1 MLTKGQQKKPVA
13 QRVNNEAQKV
23 AKQMYSSLML
33 KAAPKATPQ
42 GYIVGAAMVMK
53 ALIDQAVQQGSDK
66 EQLKAVVIG
75 LIQDI

>member
-1 MLTKGQQKKPVA
+1 MPTKGQHKRSVA
-13 QRVNNEAQKV
+13 QRVNNEAEKV

-33 KAAPKATPQ
+33 KTAPKATPQ
-42 GYIVGAAMVMK
+42 GYIVGATIVLK

-66 EQLKAVVIG
+66 EQLRAVAIG

>member
-1 MLTKGQQKKPVA
+1 MQTKIQHKRPVA
-13 QRVNNEAQKV
+13 QRANSEAEKV

-33 KAAPKATPQ
+33 KTAPKATPQ
-42 GYIVGAAMVMK
+42 GYIVGAVMVLK

-66 EQLKAVVIG
+66 EQLKAVAIG

>member
-1 MLTKGQQKKPVA
+1 MLTKGQHKRPVA
-13 QRVNNEAQKV
+13 QRANNEAEKV

-33 KAAPKATPQ
+33 KTAPKATPN

-66 EQLKAVVIG
+66 EQLKTVAIG

>member
-1 MLTKGQQKKPVA
+1 MATRKNHSKPLVPQHVA
-13 QRVNNEAQKV
+13 EAEKI

-33 KAAPKATPQ
+33 KTAPKATPQ
-42 GYIVGAAMVMK
+42 GYIVGATIVLK

-66 EQLKAVVIG
+66 EQLRAVAIG